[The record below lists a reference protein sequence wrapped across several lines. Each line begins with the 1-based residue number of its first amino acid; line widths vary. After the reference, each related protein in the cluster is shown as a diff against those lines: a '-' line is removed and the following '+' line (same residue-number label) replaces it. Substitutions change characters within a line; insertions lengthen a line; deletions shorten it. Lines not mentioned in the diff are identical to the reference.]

1 MGPFTVAS
9 LSLKTR
15 ITLFSLGIAL
25 ASLWTL
31 SYIAIK
37 GLRRDATELIVAHQ
51 QATAAILTAQIDR
64 EVEMRL
70 SALKQVASLSVPYM
84 QKEPRAIQSFLEQR
98 LGLLNLF
105 KGSLFITG
113 SDGVR
118 IACTPYSQG
127 RIGTDLNDRD
137 YIQNALLNGKASV
150 GKPIIARPY
159 ETPVIAMAAPIMTAD
174 TKVQG
179 VLAGVIELSGPS
191 FLDQIPG
198 SLFGR
203 TGGYLLVAPEHRL
216 VVTASEKAR
225 ILSELPA
232 PGEFLVLDALLA
244 GSQKSG
250 FYVNSQGE
258 EVLASAYRIPIAN
271 WMLLVEMPVSEV
283 FDPIEGL
290 KHFMLFATLMLTI
303 LVGWLT
309 WWMAR
314 RQLSPLQNAVQSLVA
329 QSSTGHPFAPLPIHR
344 QDEIGRLI
352 GGFNTVLATLGERE
366 IALQESEARFRALH
380 DASFGGLGI
389 HDKGIILEC
398 NQALADMT
406 GYSVQELI
414 GMDGFRLIA
423 PEWLNTVLQNVSAN
437 TEHPYEAEG
446 VRKDGSR
453 FHISIQGRNIP
464 YKSRIVRVTE
474 FRDISERKQAERT
487 INRLAFYDQLT
498 GLPNRQLLID
508 RIQHAVNIFHRHRH
522 EGAILF
528 FDVVHFQR
536 INDSLGRDA
545 GDLLLKQ
552 VAQRIVSCV
561 REGDTVA
568 RVGSDHFVVLL
579 EGLSEDANLAMEQAE
594 AVSEKALA
602 ELHKTYRLNKTLAQ
616 CTVCVGMI
624 MFNGKSEAEEL
635 LSRAEMAMNVAKSS
649 GDKTARF
656 FDPNMQTQIVE
667 QAAMEMDLRG
677 ALLNSQFLLHYQIQV
692 DSFGHPIGAEAL
704 LRWMHPIRC
713 TVPPTQFI
721 PIAEEAGLIVPIGEW
736 ILEAACQQLKSWADH
751 PKLAHLTISVNVSAK
766 QFHRDGFVAQVL
778 GALEKS
784 QADPRLLKLELTEGL
799 LLSDVEGVIKKMATL
814 KAHGVSFALDDFG
827 TGYSSLSYLKRL
839 PLDQLKIDQAFVRDV
854 LHNAEDA
861 AITRTIIALGQSL
874 ELEVIAEGVE
884 TVSQRD
890 FLEKSGC
897 LRYQGF
903 LFGHP
908 MPAHEFE
915 HITLRSLS

>member
-1 MGPFTVAS
+1 MS
-9 LSLKTR
+9 
-15 ITLFSLGIAL
+15 
-25 ASLWTL
+25 
-31 SYIAIK
+31 
-37 GLRRDATELIVAHQ
+37 
-51 QATAAILTAQIDR
+51 
-64 EVEMRL
+64 
-70 SALKQVASLSVPYM
+70 
-84 QKEPRAIQSFLEQR
+84 
-98 LGLLNLF
+98 
-105 KGSLFITG
+105 
-113 SDGVR
+113 
-118 IACTPYSQG
+118 
-127 RIGTDLNDRD
+127 
-137 YIQNALLNGKASV
+137 
-150 GKPIIARPY
+150 
-159 ETPVIAMAAPIMTAD
+159 
-174 TKVQG
+174 
-179 VLAGVIELSGPS
+179 
-191 FLDQIPG
+191 
-198 SLFGR
+198 
-203 TGGYLLVAPEHRL
+203 
-216 VVTASEKAR
+216 
-225 ILSELPA
+225 
-232 PGEFLVLDALLA
+232 
-244 GSQKSG
+244 
-250 FYVNSQGE
+250 
-258 EVLASAYRIPIAN
+258 
-271 WMLLVEMPVSEV
+271 
-283 FDPIEGL
+283 
-290 KHFMLFATLMLTI
+290 
-303 LVGWLT
+303 
-309 WWMAR
+309 
-314 RQLSPLQNAVQSLVA
+314 
-329 QSSTGHPFAPLPIHR
+329 
-344 QDEIGRLI
+344 
-352 GGFNTVLATLGERE
+352 
-366 IALQESEARFRALH
+366 
-380 DASFGGLGI
+380 
-389 HDKGIILEC
+389 
-398 NQALADMT
+398 
-406 GYSVQELI
+406 
-414 GMDGFRLIA
+414 
-423 PEWLNTVLQNVSAN
+423 
-437 TEHPYEAEG
+437 
-446 VRKDGSR
+446 
-453 FHISIQGRNIP
+453 
-464 YKSRIVRVTE
+464 
-474 FRDISERKQAERT
+474 
-487 INRLAFYDQLT
+487 NRLAFYDQLT

-692 DSFGHPIGAEAL
+692 DSFGHPVGAEAL

-908 MPAHEFE
+908 RPAHEFE